1 MVEAIIREVSLNEFI
16 RQPGL
21 EIETIYVGGGTPSI
35 LSATELRSILN
46 AIRQTYTVNPAAE
59 ITLEANPDDIRPSS
73 LEDWLEMG
81 INRLSVGIQSFDD
94 AELQWMRRTHTA
106 SRSRQCLSEI
116 KAAGFRNFSTDLIY
130 GSPFQQA
137 ASLQAHI
144 DALMTA
150 EVPHVSA
157 YALTV
162 EPKTM
167 LHRQIQQQQ
176 VAPVDETLQQHL
188 FHQLV
193 ASLEAAGLEQYEI
206 SNFARPGMRSRHN
219 SSYWQGLPYLGL
231 GPSAHSYNGSDQRR
245 WNVANNSLYLQAI
258 AQHQLPYE
266 AETLSRTDQVNE
278 FIMIALRTSEGIE
291 LNALKQM
298 LSEKE
303 YGLFLQQARQPQY
316 AEKLVETAERLQLT
330 RAGRFFAD
338 GIAADL
344 FLERDAVK

>member
-1 MVEAIIREVSLNEFI
+1 MVEAIIREVSLNDFI

-21 EIETIYVGGGTPSI
+21 AIETIYFGGGTPSL
-35 LSATELRSILN
+35 LSATELHSILQ
-46 AIRQTYTVNPAAE
+46 AIRQAYTVDPAAE
-59 ITLEANPDDIRPSS
+59 ITLEANPEDIGPAS

-106 SRSRQCLSEI
+106 SRSRLCLSEI
-116 KAAGFRNFSTDLIY
+116 KAAGFRNYSTDLIY

-137 ASLQAHI
+137 DSLQAHI
-144 DALMTA
+144 DVLMA
-150 EVPHVSA
+150 AAVPHVSA

-162 EPKTM
+162 ESKTM
-167 LHRQIQQQQ
+167 LHQQIQQQL
-176 VAPVDETLQQHL
+176 VAPVDEAHQQHL

-193 ASLEAAGLEQYEI
+193 MSLEAAGLEQYEI

-219 SSYWQGLPYLGL
+219 SSYWKGLPYLGL
-231 GPSAHSYNGSDQRR
+231 GPSAHSFNGSNQRR

-258 AQHQLPYE
+258 EQQHLPYE
-266 AETLSRTDQVNE
+266 AETLSRTDQINE

-291 LNALKQM
+291 LNALKQL
-298 LSEKE
+298 LSEAE
-303 YGLFLQQARQPQY
+303 YHTFIQQVRQPQY
-316 AEKLVETAERLQLT
+316 AEKIVETTERLHLT

-344 FLERDAVK
+344 FLEKEPAK